1 MDPKQQKGIGK
12 RNSRGS
18 GQLRGNAEQHAP
30 DGGGWVGED
39 PSPAI
44 KRTKTPVAELVVS
57 SNVIQ
62 EQESAANEKITNKLK
77 NNMSY
82 GRKKMKAAIV
92 RLHSESRGEPIPN
105 ETSDALAKISK
116 SGPGNK
122 ALRHEGLDYLKT
134 NYPGEYSQFMGRYEG
149 YAMGDESKKFEF
161 LKKYRVSKEHDCIQP
176 ARETARHSHNPS
188 VVAGCPKY
196 IPDCIYP
203 AVEGTTPK
211 VATIFDG
218 IPSAL
223 MGNLIQTYGSVQ
235 PGGYTEVFGKKA
247 TFITMSK
254 LHERIHK
261 QPNKPAR
268 KRKAPEDSASIKKD
282 NQAKEHLFR
291 SRDNKA
297 ERQEAAYKNLIS
309 FYTELNLGVPKWVQ
323 AERACYMMDGD
334 FVLNIGKGGDRAT
347 GAQLKES
354 NRKAADSSLFSEMG
368 VNGNLQ
374 MSNLVARILHAVV
387 QQKEEAKEAE
397 VRQDNGNDGEGVQ
410 DFLLDR
416 PHRDEKIDFDMIEDF
431 LLNTEKACNFNSG
444 IIRQPKA
451 PLHQPLHV
459 DNSEVLNWNCTR
471 KILTGQ
477 DCSPEEWLKCGY
489 VIDLPLS
496 QEGSWIRLALPDQHT
511 KTFVLHWVYIP
522 YGSMLIR
529 SLAVFHS
536 GHYGRPGNCRY
547 HATFTVG
554 NTTVDASKI
563 LYLRGLLGKNSWFQG
578 WKLAWHK
585 GIPESCQGPDGYE
598 SISWKDAQAQ
608 GNAYFEK
615 YIQPWHSSNWFRP
628 IMWNLSPYQGLVQVK
643 KRGKVKREKK
653 AAPG

>member
-1 MDPKQQKGIGK
+1 
-12 RNSRGS
+12 
-18 GQLRGNAEQHAP
+18 
-30 DGGGWVGED
+30 
-39 PSPAI
+39 
-44 KRTKTPVAELVVS
+44 LVVS
-57 SNVIQ
+57 SNVVQ
-62 EQESAANEKITNKLK
+62 EQESAANQNIRNKLSS
-77 NNMSY
+77 NMSY
-82 GRKKMKAAIV
+82 GRKKMKEAIV
-92 RLHSESRGEPIPN
+92 KLHSESRNEQIPT

-116 SGPGNK
+116 SGPGK
-122 ALRHEGLDYLKT
+122 RAHRHEGLDFLKT
-134 NYPGEYSQFMGRYEG
+134 NYPGEYSQFMGRYEC

-161 LKKYRVSKEHDCIQP
+161 LKKYRLSKEHDCVQP

-203 AVEGTTPK
+203 AVEGTTQK
-211 VATIFDG
+211 VATIFHG

-247 TFITMSK
+247 TFISVSK
-254 LHERIHK
+254 VNERIHK
-261 QPNKPAR
+261 KPNKQAR
-268 KRKAPEDSASIKKD
+268 KRMAPEDSASNQKD
-282 NQAKEHLFR
+282 NQAKKNLLLR
-291 SRDNKA
+291 KDIKA

-309 FYTELNLGVPKWVQ
+309 FYTELNLGIPKWVQ

-347 GAQLKES
+347 GAQLKKS

-368 VNGNLQ
+368 LNGNLQ
-374 MSNLVARILHAVV
+374 MSSLVAKILHAVV
-387 QQKEEAKEAE
+387 QLKEETNEAD
-397 VRQDNGNDGEGVQ
+397 VGQDIESDDEGVQ
-410 DFLLDR
+410 AFLYDR

-431 LLNTEKACNFNSG
+431 LLDTEKTCNFNSG
-444 IIRQPKA
+444 IIRQPRA
-451 PLHQPLHV
+451 PLHQALHV

-471 KILTGQ
+471 KIITGQ

-496 QEGSWIRLALPDQHT
+496 QEGSWIRLAIPDKHT

-554 NTTVDASKI
+554 NTTVDASQI
-563 LYLRGLLGKNSWFQG
+563 LYLRGLLGEKSWFQG
-578 WKLAWHK
+578 WKLAWNQS
-585 GIPESCQGPDGYE
+585 IPESCQGPDGYE
-598 SISWKDAQAQ
+598 SVSWKDAQAQ
-608 GNAYFEK
+608 GRAYFEK
-615 YIQPWHSSNWFRP
+615 YIQPWHSSTWFRP

-643 KRGKVKREKK
+643 KRGKVVKREKK